1 MTKRIHCRVVQS
13 VSLESGTIV
22 SSNSGAEAAIEP
34 DNMAEGE
41 PYPARWSRKSSEQLP
56 CGLVFDVFA

>member
-1 MTKRIHCRVVQS
+1 MTKRVRCRVVQS

-22 SSNSGAEAAIEP
+22 NSGAESAIEP
-34 DNMAEGE
+34 DAMAEGE